1 MNISSRC
8 DYAVRAVIDL
18 ARHAPMGTPQTA
30 TEIAERQGIPEKY
43 LVHILLQ
50 LKRAGVVQSVRGAQ
64 GGYMLGRGPGAI
76 SVLDVVTA
84 VDGPILEPIPGLDS
98 PTEEVRLVW
107 RKVARRLTET
117 LGEITIQSI
126 LDEAA
131 KADMYFI

>member
-18 ARHAPMGTPQTA
+18 ARHAPTGTPQTA
-30 TEIAERQGIPEKY
+30 TEIAERQLIPEKY

-50 LKRAGVVQSVRGAQ
+50 LKRVGIVQSVRGAQ
-64 GGYMLGRGPGAI
+64 GGYMLGRNPGAI
-76 SVLDVVTA
+76 TMLDVVTA
-84 VDGPILEPIPGLDS
+84 VDGPILEPIPGADS
-98 PTEEVRLVW
+98 PSEEVRLVW
-107 RKVARRLTET
+107 RKVARDLTDS
-117 LGEITIQSI
+117 LADVSIQSI

>member
-1 MNISSRC
+1 
-8 DYAVRAVIDL
+8 
-18 ARHAPMGTPQTA
+18 MGTPQTA

-117 LGEITIQSI
+117 LGEVTIQSI

>member
-18 ARHAPMGTPQTA
+18 ARHAPTGTPQTS

-117 LGEITIQSI
+117 LSEVTIQSI

>member
-18 ARHAPMGTPQTA
+18 ARHAPTGTPQTA

-117 LGEITIQSI
+117 LGEVTIQSI

>member
-1 MNISSRC
+1 
-8 DYAVRAVIDL
+8 VIDL
-18 ARHAPMGTPQTA
+18 ARHAPTGTPQTA

-117 LGEITIQSI
+117 LGEVTIQSI